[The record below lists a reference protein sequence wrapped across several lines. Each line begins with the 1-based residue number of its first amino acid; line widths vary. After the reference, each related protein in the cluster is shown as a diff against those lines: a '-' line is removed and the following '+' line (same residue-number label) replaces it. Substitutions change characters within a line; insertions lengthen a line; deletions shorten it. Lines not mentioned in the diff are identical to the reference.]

1 MSIRY
6 ASDEVPQPDAQV
18 LPAAQALPSGP
29 ALTPCSSAVPPGP
42 GLAACD
48 HTAPFQCTISA
59 RPEVVEPA
67 AQALPSGPALT
78 PISCPGMGLKGSR
91 WLLLAGGFT
100 VAPGGGAPQAER
112 PAGPLSSAA
121 VPAMANTARRR
132 RDPPARGAAANS
144 GHSPLIGP
152 RLPASR
158 HAIPGTAPA
167 ALCDGHAS
175 CQPEHPSIK

>member
-91 WLLLAGGFT
+91 WLLLAGGFA
-100 VAPGGGAPQAER
+100 VAPGAGAPQAER
-112 PAGPLSSAA
+112 PARPLSSAA
-121 VPAMANTARRR
+121 VPATANTARRR

-144 GHSPLIGP
+144 RRRSSRPPSLAGHSPLIGP

-158 HAIPGTAPA
+158 HAIPGTA
-167 ALCDGHAS
+167 
-175 CQPEHPSIK
+175 